1 MRQSGPTR
9 FKARNARAL
18 RGLWCRVDN
27 GSTRRLSILQRNEA
41 KMTNLLD
48 LFLAYPHGLIVTGTV
63 LLILGLVGLALFS
76 RRDVDSTEDLLE
88 DRPKLSDKETQ

>member
-9 FKARNARAL
+9 LKPRNARAL
-18 RGLWCRVDN
+18 RGLWCRVGN
-27 GSTRRLSILQRNEA
+27 GPHPPLVDLQRNEA

-63 LLILGLVGLALFS
+63 LLILGLIGLALFS
-76 RRDVDSTEDLLE
+76 RRDADSTEDPLD
-88 DRPKLSDKETQ
+88 DRPKSSGKETQ

>member
-9 FKARNARAL
+9 LKPRNARAL